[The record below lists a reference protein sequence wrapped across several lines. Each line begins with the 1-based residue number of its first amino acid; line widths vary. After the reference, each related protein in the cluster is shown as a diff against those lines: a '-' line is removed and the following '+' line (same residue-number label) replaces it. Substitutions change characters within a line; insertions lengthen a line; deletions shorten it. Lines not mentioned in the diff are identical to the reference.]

1 MKENKIQSECYQW
14 YNNNFCLKHHNP
26 RGLMFSV
33 PNESISQTTMAII
46 NILKKLNVSI
56 YIIKAVEKT
65 ILILT
70 STAKS
75 MGLVSGVSDTIILLP
90 NGKILFC
97 EFKDE
102 KGKQSEN
109 QKIFEQRVNDLGHDY
124 ILVRN
129 LESFKDEIRKYN
141 N

>member
-1 MKENKIQSECYQW
+1 
-14 YNNNFCLKHHNP
+14 
-26 RGLMFSV
+26 MFSV